1 MGKVFQAPVN
11 DGATNAVSLCLVNSS
26 TESSP
31 VWGGEAERIVG
42 WKRNREISRGLKE
55 KA

>member
-1 MGKVFQAPVN
+1 MGKMSQAPAN
-11 DGATNAVSLCLVNSS
+11 DGATNAVSLCLVNPS

-31 VWGGEAERIVG
+31 VWSRGAERIVG
-42 WKRNREISRGLKE
+42 WKRNREISRVLKE